1 MLNRL
6 IALALRNRV
15 IVLAAAAIMLAAG
28 AWTAYRMPVDV
39 FPDLTAPTVT
49 VLTEAH
55 GMAPE
60 EVEALVSFPIETAVN
75 GATGVRRVR
84 SSIAQGIS
92 VVWVEFDWGADI
104 FRARQIVSEK
114 LQAVASALPTGV
126 PAPVLAPVS
135 SVMGEVM
142 MIGLTWSDS
151 AALTAKASA
160 TTGTT
165 DSVAR
170 AERSPEA
177 LRTVADWTIRRRL
190 LAVPGVAQVIPIGGA
205 VKQYQVLADPTR
217 MLASGVTLDE
227 VVRAAGGSN
236 ANASGGVYMDKGQ
249 EYVIRGIGRAQG
261 AEDIA
266 KTVVAVRGGVPVLL
280 GQVADVR
287 AGVAPKYGDGSVNAK
302 PGVVL
307 AVQKQPGANTLEL
320 TRRIEGELAEIQRT
334 LPPGMVAHVELFRQ
348 ADFISI
354 AVSNVL
360 KALRDG
366 AIFVV
371 IILFLFL
378 WNLRATAISI
388 VAIPLSLVVA
398 IFAMKL
404 LGITINTM
412 TLGGM
417 AIAIGAL
424 VDDAII
430 DVENVFRR
438 LKENYHLPEGERRPP
453 LRVVY
458 EASKEIRASIV
469 IATLIIIV
477 VFLPLFFLGG
487 VEGRLLRPL
496 GFAYVVSILASLL
509 VAVTVTPVL
518 CSYLLPNA
526 KAVQT
531 EHESRVVTWLK
542 VRYAHLLETVIAHP
556 KRVLA
561 GAVAALAIAVAA
573 VPLLGSAFLPEFNE
587 GALTVSVVTVPG
599 TSLEESNA
607 IGRRVEEILLAN
619 PAVVNTDR
627 RQGRAEL
634 DEHAQGV
641 NAAEIDV
648 TLKGEIEKEK
658 LFEELRREFS
668 AIPGTNVT
676 IGQPIGHRI
685 DHMLSGTRANIA
697 VKIFGPDLYE
707 LRQVGTRVR
716 EAMQSVDGVA
726 DLQLEQQ
733 MDVPQLRISAD
744 RSALARYGM
753 SVGGLA
759 EAIDV
764 AFNGEVVSQV
774 LEEGKSFDLVVR
786 FPDQYRSNAE
796 SISGVMFDT
805 PTGQR
810 VPLSQLATVTVD
822 RGPNTIS
829 RENAQRKIVVQAN
842 VAGRDLGSTVADIRN
857 AVSAQVQLPVGYH
870 VEYGGQF
877 EAQEESTRTLGILS
891 LLAVAAI
898 FLLLFAEFRSPRT
911 AALVM
916 ANLPLA
922 MIGGVLAVF
931 LTGRVVSIA
940 SLVGF
945 VTLFGIATRNG
956 ILLVAHYRQLLSE
969 GVPFREAVVRGSLE
983 RLSPILM
990 TALTAGLALI
1000 PLALGGGAPGNEL
1013 QTPMAIVILGGLLS
1027 ATALNMLVLPALY
1040 WLYGD
1045 RAVVAEPGME
1055 RESDQMLHPYVP
1067 PAIWPSPSTPT
1078 SV

>member
-1 MLNRL
+1 MLNQL
-6 IALALRNRV
+6 IAWSLRNRI
-15 IVLAAAAIMLAAG
+15 IVLAASAILLAAG
-28 AWTAYRMPVDV
+28 AWTAARMPVDV

-60 EVEALVSFPIETAVN
+60 EVEALVTFPIETAVN

-84 SSIAQGIS
+84 SSTAQGIS
-92 VVWVEFDWGADI
+92 VVWVEFEWGTDI
-104 FRARQIVSEK
+104 FRDRQIVSEK
-114 LQAVASALPTGV
+114 LQTVADALPTGIS
-126 PAPVLAPVS
+126 APVLAPVS
-135 SVMGEVM
+135 SVMGEIM
-142 MIGLTWSDS
+142 MIGL
-151 AALTAKASA
+151 A
-160 TTGTT
+160 GPQPPQ
-165 DSVAR
+165 
-170 AERSPEA
+170 E

-190 LAVPGVAQVIPIGGA
+190 LAVPGVAQVVPIGGE
-205 VKQYQVLADPTR
+205 VKQYQVLADPAR
-217 MLASGVTLDE
+217 MLATGVSLDE
-227 VVRAAGGSN
+227 VLRAAGGSN
-236 ANASGGVYMDKGQ
+236 ENASGGVYMDRGQ
-249 EYVIRGIGRAQG
+249 EYVIRGLGRVQRP
-261 AEDIA
+261 EDISQ
-266 KTVVAVRGGVPVLL
+266 TVVGVRGGVPILL
-280 GQVADVR
+280 SQVADVVVG
-287 AGVAPKYGDGSVNAK
+287 AAPKFGEGSVNAK
-302 PGVVL
+302 SGVVL

-320 TRRIEGELAEIQRT
+320 TRRIEAELADIQRT
-334 LPPGMVAHVELFRQ
+334 LPKGMAINSELFQQ
-348 ADFISI
+348 AGFITVAI
-354 AVSNVL
+354 DNVIE
-360 KALRDG
+360 ALRDG
-366 AIFVV
+366 AVFVV

-378 WNLRATAISI
+378 WNFRTTAISI
-388 VAIPLSLVVA
+388 LAIPLSLVVA

-438 LKENYHLPEGERRPP
+438 LKENHHLPQGERRPA
-453 LRVVY
+453 LRVIY
-458 EASKEIRASIV
+458 DASREIRASIV
-469 IATLIIIV
+469 NATLIIIV

-487 VEGRLLRPL
+487 VEGRLVRPL

-518 CSYLLPNA
+518 CAYLLPNA
-526 KAVQT
+526 RAVQ
-531 EHESRVVTWLK
+531 EERESRLVQWLK
-542 VRYAHLLETVIAHP
+542 VRYGRTLERVLARP
-556 KRVLA
+556 KAVLA
-561 GAVAALAIAVAA
+561 GAVAVLLGTLATL
-573 VPLLGSAFLPEFNE
+573 PLLGSSFLPEFNE

-599 TSLEESNA
+599 TSLAESDA

-619 PAVVNTDR
+619 PAVENTDR

-648 TLKGEIEKEK
+648 TLKPDVEKERV
-658 LFEELRREFS
+658 FEELRREFS

-707 LRQVGTRVR
+707 LRQVGAQVR
-716 EAMQSVDGVA
+716 DAMQAIPGVA

-733 MDVPQLRISAD
+733 MDVPQLQIRAD
-744 RSALARYGM
+744 RGAMARYGM
-753 SVGGLA
+753 TVGQLA

-764 AFNGEVVSQV
+764 AFNGEVVSKV
-774 LEEGKSFDLVVR
+774 LEEGRSYDLVVR
-786 FPDQYRSNAE
+786 FPPELRANAQA
-796 SISGVMFDT
+796 ISGVNFDT

-810 VPLSQLATVTVD
+810 VPLSELAAITVT

-829 RENAQRKIVVQAN
+829 RENVQRKIVVQAN
-842 VAGRDLGSTVADIRN
+842 VAGRDLGSTVEDIRR
-857 AVSAQVQLPVGYH
+857 AVGERVTLPAGYH

-877 EAQEESTRTLGILS
+877 ESQEEATRVLALLS
-891 LLAVAAI
+891 IVSIAAI
-898 FLLLFAEFRSPRT
+898 FLILYAEFRSTWT

-922 MIGGVLAVF
+922 LIGGVIAVL
-931 LTGRVVSIA
+931 LTGGVVSIA

-956 ILLVAHYRQLLSE
+956 ILLVAHYRQLLAE
-969 GVPFREAVVRGSLE
+969 GAPLREAVVRGSLE

-1000 PLALGGGAPGNEL
+1000 PLALGGGEPGNEL

-1027 ATALNMLVLPALY
+1027 ATALNMVVLPALY
-1040 WLYGD
+1040 WLYGE
-1045 RAVVAEPGME
+1045 RVVAEE
-1055 RESDQMLHPYVP
+1055 RAAVELMDADLAVAR
-1067 PAIWPSPSTPT
+1067 PA
-1078 SV
+1078 

>member
-6 IALALRNRV
+6 IALSLRNRV
-15 IVLAAAAIMLAAG
+15 FVLAAAALMLVAG

-60 EVEALVSFPIETAVN
+60 EVESLVSFPIETAVN

-84 SSIAQGIS
+84 SSTAQGIS
-92 VVWVEFDWGADI
+92 VVWVEFDWGTDI
-104 FRARQIVSEK
+104 FRARQVVSEK
-114 LQAVASALPTGV
+114 LQTVANALPTGIS
-126 PAPVLAPVS
+126 APVLAPVS
-135 SVMGEVM
+135 SVMGEIM
-142 MIGLTWSDS
+142 MIGLT
-151 AALTAKASA
+151 
-160 TTGTT
+160 GPQ
-165 DSVAR
+165 
-170 AERSPEA
+170 SPEE

-205 VKQYQVLADPTR
+205 VKQYQVMADPAR
-217 MLASGVTLDE
+217 MLATGVTLEE
-227 VVRAAGGSN
+227 VVRAARGSN

-249 EYVIRGIGRAQG
+249 EYVIRGIGRVQSV
-261 AEDIA
+261 EDIG
-266 KTVVAVRGGVPVLL
+266 KSVVAVRGGVPVLL
-280 GQVADVR
+280 SQVADVR
-287 AGVAPKYGDGSVNAK
+287 VGPAPRFGDGSVNAK

-320 TRRIEGELAEIQRT
+320 TARIERELSDVQRA
-334 LPPGMVAHVELFRQ
+334 LPKDMKVHAELFRQ
-348 ADFISI
+348 ASFISV
-354 AVSNVL
+354 AVNNVI

-371 IILFLFL
+371 VILFLFL
-378 WNLRATAISI
+378 WNFRTTAISI

-404 LGITINTM
+404 MGITINTM

-438 LKENYHLPEGERRPP
+438 LKENHHLPDAERRPA
-453 LRVVY
+453 LRVIY
-458 EASKEIRASIV
+458 DASREIRASIV
-469 IATLIIIV
+469 NATLIIIV

-518 CSYLLPNA
+518 CAYLLPNA
-526 KAVQT
+526 KAVVT
-531 EHESRVVTWLK
+531 EHESGLVRWLK
-542 VRYAHLLETVIAHP
+542 THYARVLETVLAHP
-556 KRVLA
+556 KRILA
-561 GAVAALAIAVAA
+561 GAVVALALTASAI
-573 VPLLGSAFLPEFNE
+573 PFLGSAFLPEFNE

-599 TSLEESNA
+599 TSLDESNA
-607 IGRRVEEILLAN
+607 IGQRVEQILLAN
-619 PAVVNTDR
+619 PAVQNTDR

-648 TLKGEIEKEK
+648 TLRDDIDKET
-658 LFEELRREFS
+658 LFEQLRAEFS

-676 IGQPIGHRI
+676 ICQPIGHCI

-697 VKIFGPDLYE
+697 VKIFGPDLYQ
-707 LRQVGTRVR
+707 LRQVGTQVR
-716 EAMQSVDGVA
+716 DVMQGIPGVA

-733 MDVPQLRISAD
+733 MDVPQLRIRPD
-744 RSALARYGM
+744 RGALARYGM
-753 SVGGLA
+753 TVGQLA

-764 AFNGEVVSQV
+764 AFNGEAVSQV

-786 FPDQYRSNAE
+786 FPPELRANSTA
-796 SISGVMFDT
+796 ISAVMFDT

-810 VPLSQLATVTVD
+810 VPLSQLAQITVD
-822 RGPNTIS
+822 RGPNAVS
-829 RENAQRKIVVQAN
+829 RENVQRKIVVQAN
-842 VAGRDLGSTVADIRN
+842 VAGRDLGSTVADIEQ
-857 AVSAQVQLPVGYH
+857 AVGSRVQLPAGYH

-877 EAQEESTRTLGILS
+877 EAQQESTRTLGALS
-891 LLAVAAI
+891 VLAVAAI
-898 FLLLFAEFRSPRT
+898 FLILYAEFRSTR
-911 AALVM
+911 ASVLVM

-922 MIGGVLAVF
+922 LIGGVAAVL
-931 LTGRVVSIA
+931 LTSRVVSIA

-956 ILLVAHYRQLLSE
+956 ILLVAHYRQLLAE

-990 TALTAGLALI
+990 TALTAGLALV
-1000 PLALGGGAPGNEL
+1000 PLALGGGEPGNEL

-1027 ATALNMLVLPALY
+1027 SMVLNMVVLPALY
-1040 WLYGD
+1040 WLYGE
-1045 RAVVAEPGME
+1045 RAVAGATEDE
-1055 RESDQMLHPYVP
+1055 RESRGLLRPDVA
-1067 PAIWPSPSTPT
+1067 PA
-1078 SV
+1078 V

>member
-6 IALALRNRV
+6 IAWALANRV
-15 IVLAAAAIMLAAG
+15 IVLAASALMLLGG
-28 AWTAYRMPVDV
+28 AWTAWRMPVDV

-49 VLTEAH
+49 ILTEAH

-60 EVEALVSFPIETAVN
+60 EVEALVSFPIETSVN

-84 SSIAQGIS
+84 SSTAQGIS
-92 VVWVEFDWGADI
+92 VVWVEFDWGTDI
-104 FRARQIVSEK
+104 FRARQIVAEK
-114 LQAVASALPTGV
+114 LQTVAAALPTGIS
-126 PAPVLAPVS
+126 APVLAPVS
-135 SVMGEVM
+135 SVMGEIL
-142 MIGLTWSDS
+142 MIGLT
-151 AALTAKASA
+151 
-160 TTGTT
+160 GTQ
-165 DSVAR
+165 
-170 AERSPEA
+170 SPTE

-205 VKQYQVLADPTR
+205 VKQYQVLADPAR
-217 MLASGVTLDE
+217 MMQAGVSLED
-227 VVRAAGGSN
+227 VVRAARGSN
-236 ANASGGVYMDKGQ
+236 ANASGGVYMDRGQ
-249 EYVIRGIGRAQG
+249 EYVIRGIGRVQSV
-261 AEDIA
+261 EDIA
-266 KTVVAVRGGVPVLL
+266 STVVAVRGGTPVTL
-280 GQVADVR
+280 GQVADVTV
-287 AGVAPKYGDGSVNAK
+287 GTAPKFGDGSVNAEQ
-302 PGVVL
+302 GVVL

-320 TRRIEGELAEIQRT
+320 TERIQRELAAMQAT
-334 LPPGMVAHVELFRQ
+334 LPAGMKVHAELFRQ
-348 ADFISI
+348 ASFIRV
-354 AVSNVL
+354 AVDNVV

-366 AIFVV
+366 AVLVV
-371 IILFLFL
+371 IVLFLFL
-378 WNLRATAISI
+378 WNVRATAISI

-404 LGITINTM
+404 LGISINTM

-438 LKENYHLPEGERRPP
+438 LKENHHRPP
-453 LRVVY
+453 AEQRPAVQVVY

-469 IATLIIIV
+469 NATLIIIV

-518 CSYLLPNA
+518 CAYLLPNSR
-526 KAVQT
+526 AVQR
-531 EHESRVVTWLK
+531 EEESGVVRWLK
-542 VRYAHLLETVIAHP
+542 ARYAHVLDAVLAHP
-556 KRVLA
+556 KRVLT
-561 GAVAALAIAVAA
+561 GAVLALVVSMAT
-573 VPLLGSAFLPEFNE
+573 VPMLGSAFLPEFNE

-599 TSLEESNA
+599 TSLDESNA
-607 IGRRVEEILLAN
+607 IGLRVEQILKSK
-619 PAVVNTDR
+619 PAVINTDR

-648 TLKGEIEKEK
+648 TLRDDAEKEV
-658 LFEELRREFS
+658 LFEELRREFT

-697 VKIFGPDLYE
+697 VKLFGPDLYV
-707 LRQVGTRVR
+707 LRQIGTQIRDVM
-716 EAMQSVDGVA
+716 AGVPGVA

-733 MDVPQLRISAD
+733 SDVPQLRIKAD
-744 RSALARYGM
+744 RAALARHGM
-753 SVGGLA
+753 SVGQLA

-764 AFNGEVVSQV
+764 ALNGEAVSQV
-774 LEEGKSFDLVVR
+774 LEEGRSVDLVVR
-786 FPDQYRSNAE
+786 YPEAYRLNADAIAAV
-796 SISGVMFDT
+796 SFDT
-805 PTGQR
+805 PTGQH
-810 VPLSQLATVTVD
+810 VPLSQLAAVTVD

-829 RENAQRKIVVQAN
+829 RENVQRKIVVQAN
-842 VAGRDLGSTVADIRN
+842 VAGRDLGSTVADIER
-857 AVSAQVQLPVGYH
+857 AVQEGVTLPPGYF

-877 EAQEESTRTLGILS
+877 EAQAEATRTLSLLS
-891 LLAVAAI
+891 LLAIAAI
-898 FLLLFAEFRSPRT
+898 FLLLYGEFGSART
-911 AALVM
+911 AGLVM

-922 MIGGVLAVF
+922 LIGGVAAVL
-931 LTGRVVSIA
+931 LTGGVVSIA

-969 GVPFREAVVRGSLE
+969 GVPFAEAITRGSLE

-1000 PLALGGGAPGNEL
+1000 PLAFGGGEPGNEL

-1027 ATALNMLVLPALY
+1027 ATVLNMIVLPALY
-1040 WLYGD
+1040 WLFGSRD
-1045 RAVVAEPGME
+1045 
-1055 RESDQMLHPYVP
+1055 VP
-1067 PAIWPSPSTPT
+1067 PPEVAS
-1078 SV
+1078 

>member
-1 MLNRL
+1 MLNNL

-15 IVLAAAAIMLAAG
+15 VVLAIAALMLVGG
-28 AWTAYRMPVDV
+28 AWTAARMPVDV

-49 VLTEAH
+49 VLAEAH

-60 EVEALVSFPIETAVN
+60 EVEALVAFPIETAVN

-84 SSIAQGIS
+84 SSTAQGIS
-92 VVWVEFDWGADI
+92 VVWVEFDWGTDI
-104 FRARQIVSEK
+104 FRARQIVAEK
-114 LQAVASALPTGV
+114 LQTLAGSLPAGI
-126 PAPVLAPVS
+126 APTLAPVS
-135 SVMGEVM
+135 SVMGEIM
-142 MIGLTWSDS
+142 MIGLT
-151 AALTAKASA
+151 
-160 TTGTT
+160 GTQ
-165 DSVAR
+165 DPM
-170 AERSPEA
+170 E

-190 LAVPGVAQVIPIGGA
+190 LAVPGVAQVIPIGGE
-205 VKQYQVLADPTR
+205 VKQYQVLADPAR
-217 MLASGVTLDE
+217 MLATGVTLDE
-227 VVRAAGGSN
+227 VLRAAEGSN
-236 ANASGGVYMDKGQ
+236 ENASGGVYMDRGQ
-249 EYVIRGIGRAQG
+249 EYVIRGIGRAQS
-261 AEDIA
+261 ADDIA
-266 KTVVAVRGGVPVLL
+266 KTVVALRGGVPVVL

-287 AGVAPKYGDGSVNAK
+287 VGAAPKYGDGSVNAK

-307 AVQKQPGANTLEL
+307 ALQKQPGANTLEL
-320 TRRIEGELAEIQRT
+320 TARIERELADVQRT
-334 LPPGMVAHVELFRQ
+334 LPKGMRVHAELFRQ
-348 ADFISI
+348 ADFISV
-354 AVSNVL
+354 AVGNVV

-366 AIFVV
+366 ALFVV

-378 WNLRATAISI
+378 WNFRATAISI
-388 VAIPLSLVVA
+388 LAIPLSLVVA
-398 IFAMKL
+398 VFAMKL

-438 LKENYHLPEGERRPP
+438 LKENHHRPEGERRNA
-453 LRVVY
+453 LAVIY
-458 EASKEIRASIV
+458 DASAEIRASIV
-469 IATLIIIV
+469 NATLIIIV

-526 KAVQT
+526 RAVQ
-531 EHESRVVTWLK
+531 EERESRVVTWLK
-542 VRYAHLLETVIAHP
+542 ARYARTLETVLAHP
-556 KRVLA
+556 RRVLA
-561 GAVAALAIAVAA
+561 GAVAALVLTVAA
-573 VPLLGSAFLPEFNE
+573 TPLLGSAFLPEFNE

-607 IGRRVEEILLAN
+607 LGRRVEEILLAN
-619 PAVVNTDR
+619 PAVRNTDR

-648 TLKGEIEKEK
+648 TLEDDVEKER
-658 LFEELRREFS
+658 LFEELRAEFS
-668 AIPGTNVT
+668 VLPGTNVT

-697 VKIFGPDLYE
+697 VKIFGPDLQR
-707 LRQVGTRVR
+707 LRQVGTQVR
-716 EAMQSVDGVA
+716 DAMQNVPGVA

-733 MDVPQLRISAD
+733 ADVPQLRIRAD
-744 RSALARYGM
+744 RDALARYGM
-753 SVGGLA
+753 SVGQLA
-759 EAIDV
+759 QAIDV
-764 AFNGEVVSQV
+764 AFNGEEVSQV

-786 FPDQYRSNAE
+786 FPDAYRTDAQA
-796 SISGVMFDT
+796 IAAVPFDT

-810 VPLSQLATVTVD
+810 VPLSQLATVTVE
-822 RGPNTIS
+822 RGPNAVS
-829 RENAQRKIVVQAN
+829 RENVQRKIVVQAN
-842 VAGRDLGSTVADIRN
+842 VAGRDLGSTVADIRE
-857 AVSAQVQLPVGYH
+857 AVSERVRLPQGYY

-877 EAQEESTRTLGILS
+877 EAQAESTRTLAALS
-891 LLAVAAI
+891 VLSIAAI
-898 FLLLFAEFRSPRT
+898 FLILFVEFRSART
-911 AALVM
+911 AGLVM

-922 MIGGVLAVF
+922 LIGGVAAVL

-956 ILLVAHYRQLLSE
+956 ILLVAHYQQLLRE
-969 GVPFREAVVRGSLE
+969 GAPFRDAVVRGSLE

-1000 PLALGGGAPGNEL
+1000 PLALGGGEPGNEL

-1027 ATALNMLVLPALY
+1027 ATALNMVVLPALY
-1040 WLYGD
+1040 WLYGAREVAPAGATASGVLTLD
-1045 RAVVAEPGME
+1045 DAVRLAA
-1055 RESDQMLHPYVP
+1055 RTA
-1067 PAIWPSPSTPT
+1067 PAAGAP
-1078 SV
+1078 

>member
-1 MLNRL
+1 MLNNL
-6 IALALRNRV
+6 IAHSLRNRV
-15 IVLAAAAIMLAAG
+15 VILAIAVVMLVAG
-28 AWTAYRMPVDV
+28 AWTAWRMPVDV

-60 EVEALVSFPIETAVN
+60 EVEALVAFPIETAVN

-84 SSIAQGIS
+84 SSTAQGIS
-92 VVWVEFDWGADI
+92 VVWVEFDWGTDI
-104 FRARQIVSEK
+104 FRARQIVAEK
-114 LQAVASALPTGV
+114 LQTVSANLPTGV
-126 PAPVLAPVS
+126 SAPVLAPVS
-135 SVMGEVM
+135 SVMGEIM
-142 MIGLTWSDS
+142 MIGLTTSEPVEGPASDS
-151 AALTAKASA
+151 AARE
-160 TTGTT
+160 
-165 DSVAR
+165 V
-170 AERSPEA
+170 
-177 LRTVADWTIRRRL
+177 RTIADWTIRRRL
-190 LAVPGVAQVIPIGGA
+190 LAVPGVAQVIPIGGG
-205 VKQYQVLADPTR
+205 VKQYQVLFDPAR
-217 MLASGVTLDE
+217 MRSTGITLDE
-227 VVRAAGGSN
+227 VVRAARGSN

-249 EYVIRGIGRAQG
+249 EYVIRGIGRVQSAD
-261 AEDIA
+261 DIA
-266 KTVVAVRGGVPVLL
+266 RTVVGVRGGIPVLL
-280 GQVADVR
+280 SQVANVR
-287 AGVAPKYGDGSVNAK
+287 IGSAPQFGDGSVNAS

-320 TRRIEGELAEIQRT
+320 TGRIERELAEIQRT
-334 LPPGMVAHVELFRQ
+334 LPAGITIHADLFRQ
-348 ADFISI
+348 ADFIRV
-354 AVSNVL
+354 AVANVV

-366 AIFVV
+366 ALLVV
-371 IILFLFL
+371 VVLFLFL
-378 WNLRATAISI
+378 WNFRATAISL

-404 LGITINTM
+404 LGITVNTM

-438 LKENYHLPEGERRPP
+438 LKENHHRPP
-453 LRVVY
+453 DEQRSAVRVVFD
-458 EASKEIRASIV
+458 ASKEIRASIV
-469 IATLIIIV
+469 NATMIIIV

-518 CSYLLPNA
+518 CAYLLPRA
-526 KAVQT
+526 RAVQR
-531 EHESRVVTWLK
+531 EKESRLVTWLK
-542 VRYAHLLETVIAHP
+542 ARYANTLEPVLAHP

-561 GAVAALAIAVAA
+561 FAAVALIATLGSL
-573 VPLLGSAFLPEFNE
+573 PLLGSAFLPEFNE

-599 TSLEESNA
+599 TSLEESTG
-607 IGRRVEEILLAN
+607 IGRRVEKILKAN
-619 PAVVNTDR
+619 AAVLNTDR

-648 TLKGEIEKEK
+648 TLKDGIDKAAV
-658 LFEELRREFS
+658 FDELRAAFS
-668 AIPGTNVT
+668 AIPGTNLT

-697 VKIFGPDLYE
+697 VKIFGPDLYQ
-707 LRQVGTRVR
+707 LRQVGARVR
-716 EAMQSVDGVA
+716 DVMQGIPGVV

-733 MDVPQLRISAD
+733 MDVPQLRIHAD
-744 RSALARYGM
+744 RTALARYGM
-753 SVGGLA
+753 SVGALA
-759 EAIDV
+759 EGIDI
-764 AFNGEVVSQV
+764 ALNGETVSQV
-774 LEEGKSFDLVVR
+774 LEQGRSVDLVVR
-786 FPDQYRSNAE
+786 LPDAQRANAE
-796 SISGVMFDT
+796 AIAAVPFDA

-810 VPLSQLATVTVD
+810 VPLGQLATVSVD

-829 RENAQRKIVVQAN
+829 RENVQRKIVVQAN
-842 VAGRDLGSTVADIRN
+842 VAGRDLGSTVDEIRR
-857 AVSAQVQLPVGYH
+857 AVAAQVSLPPGYF

-877 EAQEESTRTLGILS
+877 EAQAEATRTLGALS
-891 LLAVAAI
+891 VLAIAAI
-898 FLLLFAEFRSPRT
+898 FIILFVEFRSGRT
-911 AALVM
+911 AALLM

-922 MIGGVLAVF
+922 LIGGVIAVL

-956 ILLVAHYRQLLSE
+956 ILLVSHYRQLLAE
-969 GVPFREAVVRGSLE
+969 GVPFREAIARGSLE

-1000 PLALGGGAPGNEL
+1000 PLALGGGEPGNEL

-1027 ATALNMLVLPALY
+1027 ATALNMIVVPALY
-1040 WLYGD
+1040 WLYGE
-1045 RAVVAEPGME
+1045 RAVAP
-1055 RESDQMLHPYVP
+1055 SDAADLVLDDVRP
-1067 PAIWPSPSTPT
+1067 PVVSPLVTSTALAP
-1078 SV
+1078 

>member
-1 MLNRL
+1 MLNRV
-6 IALALRNRV
+6 IAWALRNRV
-15 IVLAAAAIMLAAG
+15 LVLAAAALLLVAG

-84 SSIAQGIS
+84 SSTAQGIS
-92 VVWVEFDWGADI
+92 VVWVEFDWGMEI
-104 FRARQIVSEK
+104 FRARQIVAEK
-114 LQAVASALPTGV
+114 LQTVAAALPEGV
-126 PAPVLAPVS
+126 SPPLLAPVS
-135 SVMGEVM
+135 SVMGEIM
-142 MIGLTWSDS
+142 MIGLTGTQS
-151 AALTAKASA
+151 AM
-160 TTGTT
+160 
-165 DSVAR
+165 
-170 AERSPEA
+170 E

-190 LAVPGVAQVIPIGGA
+190 LAVPGVAQVVPIGGE
-205 VKQYQVLADPTR
+205 VKQYQVLADPAR
-217 MLASGVTLDE
+217 MLATGVTLDD
-227 VVRAAGGSN
+227 VVRAARGSN
-236 ANASGGVYMDKGQ
+236 ENASGGVYMDKGQ
-249 EYVIRGIGRAQG
+249 EYVIRGIGRVQSADDV
-261 AEDIA
+261 AR
-266 KTVVAVRGGVPVLL
+266 TVVAVKGGIPVLL

-287 AGVAPKYGDGSVNAK
+287 IGAAPKYGDGSVNAK

-320 TRRIEGELAEIQRT
+320 TRRIEDELADIQRT
-334 LPPGMVAHVELFRQ
+334 LPKGMTVHTQLFRQ
-348 ADFISI
+348 ASFISVAI
-354 AVSNVL
+354 HNVVA
-360 KALRDG
+360 ALRDG

-371 IILFLFL
+371 IVLFLFL

-438 LKENYHLPEGERRPP
+438 LKENHHLPAHEQRPA

-458 EASKEIRASIV
+458 DASKEIRASIV
-469 IATLIIIV
+469 NATLIIIV

-496 GFAYVVSILASLL
+496 GFAYVVSILASLV

-518 CSYLLPNA
+518 CAYLLPNA
-526 KAVQT
+526 KSVQT
-531 EHESRVVTWLK
+531 EHESRLVTWLK
-542 VRYAHLLETVIAHP
+542 RRYAPALE
-556 KRVLA
+556 RVLA
-561 GAVAALAIAVAA
+561 RPRRVLVGAGLALVLAVAAI
-573 VPLLGSAFLPEFNE
+573 PYLGSAFLPEFNE

-619 PAVVNTDR
+619 EAVANTDR

-648 TLKGEIEKEK
+648 TLKDDIEKESV
-658 LFEELRREFS
+658 LEALRSEFS

-707 LRQVGTRVR
+707 LRQVGARVR
-716 EAMQSVDGVA
+716 DVMQSVPGVA

-733 MDVPQLRISAD
+733 MDVPQLRIRPD
-744 RSALARYGM
+744 RGALARYGM
-753 SVGGLA
+753 TVGQLA
-759 EAIDV
+759 QAIDV
-764 AFNGEVVSQV
+764 AFNGEAVSQV

-786 FPDQYRSNAE
+786 FPDEYRSDAAA
-796 SISGVMFDT
+796 ISAVMFDT

-810 VPLSQLATVTVD
+810 VPLSQLAAITVD
-822 RGPNTIS
+822 RGPNTVS
-829 RENAQRKIVVQAN
+829 RENVQRKIVVQAN
-842 VAGRDLGSTVADIRN
+842 VAGRDLGATVADIRT
-857 AVSAQVQLPVGYH
+857 AVAREVALPAGYH

-877 EAQEESTRTLGILS
+877 EAQEESTRTLGALS
-891 LLAVAAI
+891 LLSIAAI
-898 FLLLFAEFRSPRT
+898 FLILYAEFRSVRT
-911 AALVM
+911 AGLVM

-922 MIGGVLAVF
+922 LIGGVIAVF
-931 LTGRVVSIA
+931 LSGRVVSIA

-956 ILLVAHYRQLLSE
+956 ILLVAHYRQLLAE

-1000 PLALGGGAPGNEL
+1000 PLAFGGGEPGNEL

-1040 WLYGD
+1040 WLYGE
-1045 RAVVAEPGME
+1045 RTVAAAQSAEW
-1055 RESDQMLHPYVP
+1055 ESLDAPVP
-1067 PAIWPSPSTPT
+1067 VGRPALAAEAG
-1078 SV
+1078 

>member
-1 MLNRL
+1 MLNNL
-6 IALALRNRV
+6 IAWSLRNRV
-15 IVLAAAAIMLAAG
+15 IVLAAAALLLVAGSWIAA
-28 AWTAYRMPVDV
+28 RMPVDV

-84 SSIAQGIS
+84 SSTAQGIS
-92 VVWVEFDWGADI
+92 VVWVEFDWGTDI

-114 LQAVASALPTGV
+114 LQTVASGLPTGV
-126 PAPVLAPVS
+126 NAPVLAPVS
-135 SVMGEVM
+135 SIMGEIM
-142 MIGLTWSDS
+142 MIGLTGSQ
-151 AALTAKASA
+151 
-160 TTGTT
+160 
-165 DSVAR
+165 
-170 AERSPEA
+170 SPQE

-190 LAVPGVAQVIPIGGA
+190 LAVPGVAQVVPIGGE
-205 VKQYQVLADPTR
+205 VKQYQVLADPAR
-217 MLASGVTLDE
+217 MLATGVTLQE
-227 VVRAAGGSN
+227 VLHAAGGSN
-236 ANASGGVYMDKGQ
+236 ANASGGVYMDRGQ
-249 EYVIRGIGRAQG
+249 EYVIRGLGRVQG
-261 AEDIA
+261 SEDIA
-266 KTVVAVRGGVPVLL
+266 RTVVAVRNGVPVLL
-280 GQVADVR
+280 SQIADVVVG
-287 AGVAPKYGDGSVNAK
+287 AAPKFGEGSVNAG
-302 PGVVL
+302 PAVVL

-320 TRRIEGELAEIQRT
+320 TRRIEAELADIQRA
-334 LPPGMVAHVELFRQ
+334 LPQGMTIRSELFRQ
-348 ADFISI
+348 ASFITI
-354 AVSNVL
+354 AIDNVIE
-360 KALRDG
+360 ALRDG
-366 AIFVV
+366 AVLVV

-378 WNLRATAISI
+378 WNFRTTAISI

-438 LKENYHLPEGERRPP
+438 LKENHHLPPAARRPA
-453 LRVVY
+453 LKVVY
-458 EASKEIRASIV
+458 EASREIRASIV
-469 IATLIIIV
+469 NATLIIIV

-518 CSYLLPNA
+518 CAYLLPNA
-526 KAVQT
+526 KAVQ
-531 EHESRVVTWLK
+531 EERESRLVRWLK
-542 VRYAHLLETVIAHP
+542 THYERILD
-556 KRVLA
+556 RVLA
-561 GAVAALAIAVAA
+561 QPMRVLGGAVVGLIAAVACM
-573 VPLLGSAFLPEFNE
+573 PLLGSSFLPEFNE

-599 TSLEESNA
+599 TSLAEADA
-607 IGRRVEEILLAN
+607 IGKRVEQILLAD
-619 PAVVNTDR
+619 PGVDNTDR

-641 NAAEIDV
+641 NASEIDV
-648 TLKGEIEKEK
+648 TLKEGADKES
-658 LFEELRREFS
+658 LFESLRREFS

-707 LRQVGTRVR
+707 LRQVGARVR
-716 EAMQSVDGVA
+716 DAMQPVAGVA

-733 MDVPQLRISAD
+733 MDVPQLQIRAD
-744 RSALARYGM
+744 RGALARYGM
-753 SVGGLA
+753 TVGQLA

-774 LEEGKSFDLVVR
+774 LQEGRSYDLVVR
-786 FPDQYRSNAE
+786 FPPEQRNSADA
-796 SISGVMFDT
+796 ISGVIFDT
-805 PTGQR
+805 PTGQK
-810 VPLSQLATVTVD
+810 VPLSQLASIAVD
-822 RGPNTIS
+822 RGPNTVS
-829 RENAQRKIVVQAN
+829 RENVQRKIVVQAN
-842 VAGRDLGSTVADIRN
+842 VAGRDLGSTVADIQR
-857 AVSAQVQLPVGYH
+857 AVAQGVSLPAGYH
-870 VEYGGQF
+870 IVYGGQF
-877 EAQEESTRTLGILS
+877 ESQSEATRVLGALS
-891 LLAVAAI
+891 LLSIAAI
-898 FLLLFAEFRSPRT
+898 FLILYAEFRSTRT

-922 MIGGVLAVF
+922 LIGGILAVM

-956 ILLVAHYRQLLSE
+956 ILLVSHYHQLLGE
-969 GVPFREAVVRGSLE
+969 GASLREAVVRGSLE

-1000 PLALGGGAPGNEL
+1000 PLALGGGEPGNEL

-1040 WLYGD
+1040 TLYGGVPVAAES
-1045 RAVVAEPGME
+1045 RAEELTGGPLLETTPG
-1055 RESDQMLHPYVP
+1055 
-1067 PAIWPSPSTPT
+1067 
-1078 SV
+1078 

>member
-1 MLNRL
+1 MGTSTERRDDATMLNNL
-6 IALALRNRV
+6 IAWSLRNRI
-15 IVLAAAAIMLAAG
+15 IVLAAAALMLVAG

-84 SSIAQGIS
+84 SSTAQGIS
-92 VVWVEFDWGADI
+92 VVWVEFDWGTDI

-114 LQAVASALPTGV
+114 LQTVAAMLPTGIS
-126 PAPVLAPVS
+126 APVLAPVS
-135 SVMGEVM
+135 SVMGEIM
-142 MIGLTWSDS
+142 MIGLT
-151 AALTAKASA
+151 
-160 TTGTT
+160 GPQ
-165 DSVAR
+165 
-170 AERSPEA
+170 SPQE

-190 LAVPGVAQVIPIGGA
+190 LAVPGVAQVVPIGGA
-205 VKQYQVLADPTR
+205 VKQYQVLADPAR
-217 MLASGVTLDE
+217 MLATGVTLED
-227 VVRAAGGSN
+227 VVRAAKGSN
-236 ANASGGVYMDKGQ
+236 QNASGGVYMDKGQ
-249 EYVIRGIGRAQG
+249 EYVIRGIGRVQSAQ
-261 AEDIA
+261 DIA
-266 KTVVAVRGGVPVLL
+266 STVVAVRGGVPVLL

-287 AGVAPKYGDGSVNAK
+287 VGAAPKYGDGSINAE

-320 TRRIEGELAEIQRT
+320 TQRIGRELADIQRT
-334 LPPGMVAHVELFRQ
+334 LPEGMTIQSELFRQ
-348 ADFISI
+348 ADFIRV
-354 AVSNVL
+354 AVDNVIE
-360 KALRDG
+360 ALRDG

-371 IILFLFL
+371 VILFLFL
-378 WNLRATAISI
+378 WNVRATAISI

-404 LGITINTM
+404 FDITINTM

-438 LKENYHLPEGERRPP
+438 LKENHHRPVGERLPA

-458 EASKEIRASIV
+458 DASKEIRASIV
-469 IATLIIIV
+469 NATLIIIV

-526 KAVQT
+526 KEVQT
-531 EHESRVVTWLK
+531 EHESRVVHWLK
-542 VRYAHLLETVIAHP
+542 TRYARLLQTVLAHP
-556 KRVLA
+556 KRILA
-561 GAVAALAIAVAA
+561 GAAAALALALAI
-573 VPLLGSAFLPEFNE
+573 VPFLGSAFLPEFNE

-619 PAVVNTDR
+619 PAVASTDR

-648 TLKGEIEKEK
+648 TLRSRFDKDE
-658 LFEELRREFS
+658 LFEQLRREFS

-707 LRQVGTRVR
+707 LRQVGAAVR
-716 EAMQSVDGVA
+716 DAMQSVPGVA

-733 MDVPQLRISAD
+733 MDVPQLRIQAD
-744 RSALARYGM
+744 RGALARYGM
-753 SVGGLA
+753 TVGQFA

-774 LEEGKSFDLVVR
+774 LEEGRSVDLVVR
-786 FPDQYRSNAE
+786 FPEAVRANADA
-796 SISGVMFDT
+796 IGAVMFDT

-810 VPLSQLATVTVD
+810 VPLGQLARVVTD
-822 RGPNTIS
+822 RGPNTVS
-829 RENAQRKIVVQAN
+829 RENVQRKIVVQAN
-842 VAGRDLGSTVADIRN
+842 VAGRDLGSTVADIRD
-857 AVSAQVQLPVGYH
+857 AVAERVQLPAGYY

-877 EAQEESTRTLGILS
+877 EAQEESTRTLSALS
-891 LLAVAAI
+891 LVAIAAI
-898 FLLLFAEFRSPRT
+898 FLVLYAEFRSGRDAT
-911 AALVM
+911 LVM
-916 ANLPLA
+916 VNLPLA
-922 MIGGVLAVF
+922 LIGGVLAVA

-956 ILLVAHYRQLLSE
+956 ILLVSHYRQLLAE
-969 GVPFREAVVRGSLE
+969 GASFQEAVVRGSLE

-1000 PLALGGGAPGNEL
+1000 PLALGGGEPGNEL

-1040 WLYGD
+1040 WMFGD
-1045 RAVVAEPGME
+1045 RAVTERAAVESIGSRAPAREP
-1055 RESDQMLHPYVP
+1055 Q
-1067 PAIWPSPSTPT
+1067 PAMNF
-1078 SV
+1078 

>member
-1 MLNRL
+1 MLNNL
-6 IALALRNRV
+6 IALSLRNRV
-15 IVLAAAAIMLAAG
+15 LVIAGAVMMLAGG

-75 GATGVRRVR
+75 GSTGVRRVR
-84 SSIAQGIS
+84 SSTAQGIS
-92 VVWVEFDWGADI
+92 VVWVEFDWDTEI
-104 FRARQIVSEK
+104 FRARQIVAEK
-114 LQAVASALPTGV
+114 LQTVAASLPTGV
-126 PAPVLAPVS
+126 SAPVLAPVS
-135 SVMGEVM
+135 SVMGEIM
-142 MIGLTWSDS
+142 MIGLTGRQ
-151 AALTAKASA
+151 T
-160 TTGTT
+160 
-165 DSVAR
+165 
-170 AERSPEA
+170 PEE

-205 VKQYQVLADPTR
+205 VKQYQVIADPAR
-217 MLASGVTLDE
+217 MSATDVSLEE
-227 VVRAAGGSN
+227 VVRAAEGSN
-236 ANASGGVYMDKGQ
+236 ENASGGIYMDKGQ
-249 EYVIRGIGRAQG
+249 EYVIRGIGRVQS

-266 KTVVAVRGGVPVLL
+266 LTVVAVRGGIPVTL
-280 GQVADVR
+280 GQVADVTIG
-287 AGVAPKYGDGSVNAK
+287 AAPRFGDGSVNAR
-302 PGVVL
+302 PAVVL

-320 TRRIEGELAEIQRT
+320 TKRIELELAEIQRT
-334 LPPGMVAHVELFRQ
+334 LPKGMKIEAELFQQ
-348 ADFISI
+348 ADFISV
-354 AVSNVL
+354 AVANVI

-404 LGITINTM
+404 LDISINTM

-438 LKENYHLPEGERRPP
+438 LKENHHLPSDERRAS
-453 LRVVY
+453 LVVVY
-458 EASKEIRASIV
+458 EASREIRSSIV
-469 IATLIIIV
+469 NATLIIIV

-531 EHESRVVTWLK
+531 ESESRLVRWLK
-542 VRYAHLLETVIAHP
+542 LRYAGILDLVVAHP

-561 GAVAALAIAVAA
+561 GAAAALVLTFAA
-573 VPLLGSAFLPEFNE
+573 LPLLGSAFLPEFNE

-599 TSLEESNA
+599 TSLDESNA
-607 IGRRVEEILLAN
+607 IGGRVEAILLAN
-619 PAVVNTDR
+619 KAVKNTDR

-648 TLKGEIEKEK
+648 TLREDFDKEK
-658 LFEELRREFS
+658 LFAELRDEFS
-668 AIPGTNVT
+668 SIPGTSVT

-697 VKIFGPDLYE
+697 VKIFGPDLYK
-707 LRQVGTRVR
+707 LREVGTQVR
-716 EAMQSVDGVA
+716 NAMQSVRGVA

-733 MDVPQLRISAD
+733 MDVPQLRIEAD

-753 SVGGLA
+753 TVGGFA

-774 LEEGKSFDLVVR
+774 LEEGRSVDLVVR
-786 FPDQYRSNAE
+786 FPESLRSNAE
-796 SISGVMFDT
+796 AIGGVMFDT

-810 VPLSQLATVTVD
+810 VPVSQIARVVTD
-822 RGPNTIS
+822 MGPNTVS
-829 RENAQRKIVVQAN
+829 RENVQRKIVVQAN
-842 VAGRDLGSTVADIRN
+842 VAGRDLGGTVAEIRKT
-857 AVSAQVQLPVGYH
+857 VSDRVSLPAGYH

-877 EAQEESTRTLGILS
+877 EAQEESTRTLAAMSVLS
-891 LLAVAAI
+891 IAGI
-898 FLLLFAEFRSPRT
+898 FLILFAEFKSART
-911 AALVM
+911 ATLVM

-922 MIGGVLAVF
+922 LIGGVVAV
-931 LTGRVVSIA
+931 LVTGRVVSIA

-956 ILLVAHYRQLLSE
+956 ILLVSHYRQLLAE
-969 GVPFREAVVRGSLE
+969 GASFDEAVKRGSLE

-1000 PLALGGGAPGNEL
+1000 PLALGGGEPGNEL

-1040 WLYGD
+1040 WMYGARSVEALQD
-1045 RAVVAEPGME
+1045 EVLTRATAAGPRLKAMPG
-1055 RESDQMLHPYVP
+1055 
-1067 PAIWPSPSTPT
+1067 
-1078 SV
+1078 